1 VSVKPSDQTFGI
13 KMSSTQRNNAFG
25 NGAFGSSRPSTSRI
39 TGTATMSGRPPV
51 APKGYV
57 PPAMRQ
63 PTFDEMYPALGGKA
77 VPVVKKT
84 VLVEDTRP
92 SLLKVVSDRVETDAI
107 EAEIAAQREKRLA
120 LQVETD
126 DAFGLPSFSRY
137 YAVRAQ
143 RLAREERERYN
154 KEMSLLCEHSS
165 LFRSYIANTQRATS
179 QHYYQEASRAY
190 EERSEADDR
199 SDAGSYDDA
208 HTD

>member
-1 VSVKPSDQTFGI
+1 MSVKLSIQTFGI

-25 NGAFGSSRPSTSRI
+25 NGVFGSSRPKASAIASTN
-39 TGTATMSGRPPV
+39 MSGRPPV

-77 VPVVKKT
+77 APVVKKT
-84 VLVEDTRP
+84 VLVEDTRS
-92 SLLKVVSDRVETDAI
+92 SLLKVVSDRAEADAI
-107 EAEIAAQREKRLA
+107 EAEIEAQREKRQA

-126 DAFGLPSFSRY
+126 DAFGLPPFARY
-137 YAVRAQ
+137 YAARDK
-143 RLAREERERYN
+143 RLAREARERYN
-154 KEMSLLCEHSS
+154 KEMGLLCEHSS
-165 LFRSYIANTQRATS
+165 LFRTYMANTQRAAS
-179 QHYYQEASRAY
+179 QHYYQEQERTRAY
-190 EERSEADDR
+190 EEEDDH